1 MPPESISFI
10 NISYNTLSMAIHKLR
25 AVAPGQAKTAF
36 YLSTTR
42 VLAPLE
48 PGKERVYG
56 KKLHYDIFLC
66 RNGRAPSHKQF
77 APSGAVELPDVE
89 INGGREEALKAAL
102 RTYHYDHQLSIVEYS
117 ITLDGKAALEPNY
130 HRRQNPV
137 NDLVRIDA
145 KLLVLHDLKEM
156 GMKHVQPYR
165 DHPEIILP
173 IGLAIKNTASGLSPR
188 IFGRMPISE
197 GPQ

>member
-1 MPPESISFI
+1 
-10 NISYNTLSMAIHKLR
+10 MAIHKLM

-42 VLAPLE
+42 VLAPPE

-56 KKLHYDIFLC
+56 KKLHYHIFLC
-66 RNGRAPSHKQF
+66 RNGRAPPHKRF

-89 INGGREEALKAAL
+89 INGGREEALRAAL
-102 RTYHYDHQLSIVEYS
+102 LAYHYDHQLSTVEYS

-130 HRRQNPV
+130 HRRQNSV

-156 GMKHVQPYR
+156 GVKRVQPYR
-165 DHPEIILP
+165 GHPEITWSISR
-173 IGLAIKNTASGLSPR
+173 AIRETASGASPR
-188 IFGRMPISE
+188 IFGRMPIAE